1 MSTFTV
7 TTTTTNGVSPA
18 QKDQGIAAALA
29 AYNSANPAA
38 PIADAAGYI
47 QFVVDMACESYA
59 RQYGFA
65 A

>member
-7 TTTTTNGVSPA
+7 TTTTTNGVTPA

-29 AYNSANPAA
+29 AYNAENPET
-38 PIADAAGYI
+38 PIANAAAYI
-47 QFVVDMACESYA
+47 QFVVDLACESYA

-65 A
+65 V